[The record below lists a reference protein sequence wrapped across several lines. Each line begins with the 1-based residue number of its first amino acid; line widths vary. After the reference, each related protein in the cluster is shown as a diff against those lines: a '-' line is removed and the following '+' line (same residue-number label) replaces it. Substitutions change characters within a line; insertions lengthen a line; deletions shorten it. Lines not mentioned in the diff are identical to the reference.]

1 MTDNAFDFI
10 RFPETS
16 PVTYG
21 IMGHSQ
27 FYKNTVQGSLIL
39 KLRVLTPVHVSAG
52 ISALGS
58 DVGEASVPMV
68 RPMVQAVDGK
78 LIIQGSS
85 LKGCVRSIY
94 EVITNSRCGTAGE
107 KDAHIPFKYRAMKYE
122 RENGNLCSAGNVFG
136 AMGYQ
141 GLVSFSDAVCEGE
154 SEIGYLRPMFSPKE
168 GSRDGSTIGRK
179 FYCHK
184 KLVRRDEKSVVAVQQ
199 AKVGAEFSTRIQ
211 IRNLGLDEFG
221 ALLIALGLDT
231 ECPIGLKIGAGK
243 AQGMGSVRVVLDKM
257 NVVESENLVASRY
270 QSYEV
275 NCNQDGAE
283 DLIGRAIAA
292 AHGSLIHREQ
302 LDELFKILKID

>member
-1 MTDNAFDFI
+1 MTDDTFEFI
-10 RFPETS
+10 KFPETA
-16 PVTYG
+16 PFTYG
-21 IMGHSQ
+21 IMGHDR
-27 FYKNTVQGSLIL
+27 FYPKTVQGSLIL
-39 KLRVLTPVHVSAG
+39 KLKVLTPVHVSAG
-52 ISALGS
+52 ISALGT

-68 RPMVQAVDGK
+68 RPMVQSVDGK
-78 LIIQGSS
+78 LVIQGSS

-94 EVITNSRCGTAGE
+94 EVITNSQCGTRSSAQVPRGYDPPIYDR
-107 KDAHIPFKYRAMKYE
+107 KKQALD
-122 RENGNLCSAGNVFG
+122 LCSAGNVFG

-141 GLVSFSDAVCEGE
+141 GLVSFSDAVCEGG
-154 SEIGYLRPMFSPKE
+154 SEIGYLRPMFLPKE
-168 GSRDGSTIGRK
+168 GSRGGSAIGRK
-179 FYCHK
+179 FYYHEK
-184 KLVRRDEKSVVAVQQ
+184 SVRRDEASVVAVQQ

-221 ALLIALGLDT
+221 ALLIALGLDKD
-231 ECPIGLKIGAGK
+231 CPIGLKIGAGK